1 MNVSR
6 ATQVF
11 QAHYSPH
18 TQLKSG
24 VIAIALAALA
34 IFSLLHPGFYN
45 NSKLVRW
52 GMDETVAAAI
62 FAAFLLLGSFYLA
75 KKWWEIKSQV
85 GPVVQ
90 IDSNGLFWTRWS
102 QKTIGWDNVAR
113 ISLGLETETAFL
125 KLYLR
130 NPNEDIPDNKYMA
143 EKARAGRSAL
153 REDLY
158 LSFYGLTCDNE
169 RLRAAVDWYLRGQN
183 TAGGMT

>member
-6 ATQVF
+6 ASEVF
-11 QAHYSPH
+11 QAHHSPH
-18 TQLKSG
+18 TTIKFG
-24 VIAIALAALA
+24 AIAIALASLA
-34 IFSLLHPGFYN
+34 IFSVLHPGFYN
-45 NSKLVRW
+45 KSKLVRW
-52 GMDETVAAAI
+52 GMDEAAAASI

-75 KKWWEIKSQV
+75 KKWFEIKSQV

-90 IDSNGLFWTRWS
+90 IDAEGLYWNRWS

-113 ISLGLETETAFL
+113 ISLGLETETPFL

-130 NPNEDIPDNKYMA
+130 NPNEDIPGNKHMA
-143 EKARAGRSAL
+143 AKARAGRSAL

-169 RLRAAVDWYLRGQN
+169 KLKAVVDWHLRGRHE
-183 TAGGMT
+183 TGGLK